1 MPCAAASNPDD
12 RFGVGIFAVDIMI
25 RYPRGHMPRKL
36 KPEPDD
42 PAQSK
47 RFIDMAREVGADET
61 EKGREAFERAFEKIK
76 SEPPIKRKDR
86 S

>member
-1 MPCAAASNPDD
+1 
-12 RFGVGIFAVDIMI
+12 
-25 RYPRGHMPRKL
+25 MPRKL